1 MDQLVGLGWMM
12 VTALLWGVTDPLMK
26 HYGADVSAEQD
37 INRNTNDKRHLIFA
51 TLSSFKRWKYVSSFL
66 LNQLGR
72 YKISIVWCKLV
83 NYH

>member
-51 TLSSFKRWKYVSSFL
+51 TLSHFKRWKYVSSFL

-72 YKISIVWCKLV
+72 YENLYSMI
-83 NYH
+83 